1 MNCVKLIQSI
11 LIIGCFSLVGCSNK
25 NKINQ
30 ISSEVKTLDTKF
42 NKMSSDV
49 NNMHSDIQNAKNNAV
64 RANQR
69 LDNQVTNYRK

>member
-1 MNCVKLIQSI
+1 MNYIKLIQTI
-11 LIIGCFSLVGCSNK
+11 LVVGCFSLVGCSNK

-42 NKMSSDV
+42 NKISNDV
-49 NNMHSDIQNAKNNAV
+49 DNMHSDIQNAKNNAV

-69 LDNQVTNYRK
+69 LDNQITNYRK

>member
-1 MNCVKLIQSI
+1 MNCIKLIQGI
-11 LIIGCFSLVGCSNK
+11 LLIGCFSLVGCSNK

-42 NKMSSDV
+42 NKISSDV
-49 NNMHSDIQNAKNNAV
+49 SNMHSDIQNAKNNAV

-69 LDNQVTNYRK
+69 LDNQVNDYRK

>member
-1 MNCVKLIQSI
+1 MSYIKLIQTA

-42 NKMSSDV
+42 NKISNDM

-69 LDNQVTNYRK
+69 LDNQITNYRK